1 MIEFFKKVYDYK
13 TDDFPQEEISRI
25 KIGRFLS
32 IIGFIIGMVYTLIYL
47 NFVSFSTALLNLFF
61 ACSFLLYFYFLY
73 KNQIIKACFFIL
85 VVFIT
90 YIFFICMF
98 FYQIK

>member
-1 MIEFFKKVYDYK
+1 MIEFFKKVYAYK

-47 NFVSFSTALLNLFF
+47 NFVSFSTALLNLF
-61 ACSFLLYFYFLY
+61 LPVL
-73 KNQIIKACFFIL
+73 FF
-85 VVFIT
+85 
-90 YIFFICMF
+90 YIFI
-98 FYQIK
+98 FYIKIK